1 MMTCHRTGH
10 GRHGIHTPAT
20 QLGVL
25 NDLELTNQTKPPD
38 KTRQGKKVL
47 DLQLPTALDRVLL
60 GLEWTN
66 LDPASVTGTCTL
78 PRTSYFD
85 R

>member
-1 MMTCHRTGH
+1 MRQG
-10 GRHGIHTPAT
+10 
-20 QLGVL
+20 QKV
-25 NDLELTNQTKPPD
+25 LELE
-38 KTRQGKKVL
+38 
-47 DLQLPTALDRVLL
+47 LPTALQRVLL